1 MKNSGE
7 HGYTNTEKQ
16 NGSSSFDN
24 GRRGEAMRL
33 KTAIQNRPEREWI
46 SWTVLAEAIDPLA
59 CIEMADEQDLH
70 YWEQPEESF
79 AIAAGG
85 AVARLQATGPDRF
98 NRISEQARA
107 LRERHLHLSDI
118 PHSLAS
124 PILPG
129 GYSFSDHNI
138 EKQWKGFGAARFT
151 LPEWVLTRS
160 GNLYML
166 TLSIRREKRPAGELV
181 AKLLERAARFHRLC
195 RKVRDSGPVK
205 NGKAAK
211 NSVLTLQSKSTWKE
225 WERQVG
231 QARQMIR
238 TGSFQKI
245 VLARQLEAVSAS
257 PINIPHALYHF
268 RHRFPG
274 CFNFMIRTDE
284 GTAFMGASPERL
296 VSLNSRRILTEG
308 LAGSIARGE
317 SAVEDLTLGQEL
329 MGSKKERSEHRFV
342 VEDIRNSL
350 ATWTRR
356 VNHPEKPLL
365 KKLNNVQHLYT
376 PISAEAEGEISI
388 HHLVGSLHPTP
399 AVGGF
404 PREKAVPH
412 ITSIESLDRGWYAG
426 PIGWFNLDGNG
437 EFAVAIRSALV
448 NGTRARLYAGSGI
461 VQDSDPEREW
471 EETIIKLRPVLEAIK
486 PSDHEG

>member
-1 MKNSGE
+1 MQNPGE
-7 HGYTNTEKQ
+7 YRYTNTEKRD
-16 NGSSSFDN
+16 NSSSSAT
-24 GRRGEAMRL
+24 GRQGEATRL
-33 KTAIQNRPEREWI
+33 QSAIKNHPDREWI

-59 CIEMADEQDLH
+59 CIEMTDEQDLH

-85 AVARLQATGPDRF
+85 SVARLQATGPDRF
-98 NRISEQARA
+98 NRISEQARD
-107 LRERHLHLSDI
+107 LREHHLHISDI

-138 EKQWKGFGAARFT
+138 EKHWKGFGAARFT

-166 TLSIRREKRPAGELV
+166 TLSIRRENRAAGEL
-181 AKLLERAARFHRLC
+181 AAELLERADRFHRLC
-195 RKVRDSGPVK
+195 RKVRDSGPGK
-205 NGKAAK
+205 NG
-211 NSVLTLQSKSTWKE
+211 SVVRSSALTLQSKSTWKE
-225 WERQVG
+225 WERQVE

-238 TGSFQKI
+238 EEAFQKI
-245 VLARQLEAVSAS
+245 VLARQLEAVSAHS
-257 PINIPHALYHF
+257 INIPQALYHF

-308 LAGSIARGE
+308 LAGSTARGE

-329 MGSKKERSEHRFV
+329 MASEKERSEHRFV

-350 ATWTRR
+350 ASWTHR
-356 VNHPEKPLL
+356 VNHPDKPLL

-376 PISAEAEGEISI
+376 PISAETEREISI
-388 HHLVGSLHPTP
+388 HQLVGSLHPTP

-404 PREKAVPH
+404 PREKAIPH

-426 PIGWFNLDGNG
+426 PVGWFNLAGNG

-461 VQDSDPEREW
+461 VRDSDPEREW
-471 EETIIKLRPVLEAIK
+471 QETIIKLRPVLEAIK
-486 PSDHEG
+486 TFEYEG